1 MKFCTKCGADL
12 AGRTKFCGRCGAPVV
27 SFASEAVTVPA
38 ARRQPILP
46 AVPEPMPRTIVM
58 LPQKSSGVAIV
69 LSFFWCGLGQLY
81 TGQIFKGVLM
91 MIVYPA
97 LLVFGYLTFVI
108 GFIVAAGSPKP
119 DEAAAGGGA
128 ALLGFLCLIVA
139 AVIWVYGLVNAYRT
153 AERYNRE
160 RLTQAHEF

>member
-1 MKFCTKCGADL
+1 
-12 AGRTKFCGRCGAPVV
+12 
-27 SFASEAVTVPA
+27 
-38 ARRQPILP
+38 
-46 AVPEPMPRTIVM
+46 MPRTIVM